1 MAMERTRAQAPA
13 VLGAISIATSERDS
27 LIEGLAEHLPSHV
40 EIRPYGLLDGL
51 DDEAVAALGPDPG
64 EYGIV
69 SHTASG
75 REVLVAHKKILPGV
89 CKLVEQ
95 AEADG
100 VFATVV
106 LCGAGWADVPRRRPL
121 VDPGAVFPAIVRALA
136 GSQRLGIIKPSAG
149 QIEKEHARYTAWGHD
164 VAVTSASPWA
174 GGVEDFRR
182 AGRYLRDQGAQLIWM
197 TCVGF
202 EEEYRYAVAEE
213 TGVPVVLARPLL
225 GRVLA
230 EVVTTAGVPVVAVA

>member
-1 MAMERTRAQAPA
+1 MAPA
-13 VLGAISIATSERDS
+13 NLQPAILGAISIATSERDS
-27 LIEGLAEHLPSHV
+27 LIEGLAMHLPSHV

-51 DDEAVAALGPDPG
+51 DDAAVGALAPDPG
-64 EYGIV
+64 EVGIV
-69 SHTASG
+69 SHSASG
-75 REVLVAHKKILPGV
+75 REVLVSHQKILPGV
-89 CKLVEQ
+89 CKLVAQ
-95 AEADG
+95 AEHDG

-149 QIEKEHARYTAWGHD
+149 QIEKERGRYTAWGHD
-164 VAVTSASPWA
+164 VVVTSASPFA
-174 GGVEDFRR
+174 GGAEDFRR
-182 AGRYLRDQGAQLIWM
+182 AARLLVGEGVQLIWM

-202 EEEYRYAVAEE
+202 EDEYRYIVAEE
-213 TGVPVVLARPLL
+213 TGVPVILARPLL

-230 EVVTTAGVPVVAVA
+230 EVVATAGVPVVALA

>member
-1 MAMERTRAQAPA
+1 MRQNPQPA

-27 LIEGLAEHLPSHV
+27 LIEGLAAHLPPHV
-40 EIRPYGLLDGL
+40 AIRPYGLLDGM
-51 DDEAVAALGPDPG
+51 DDAAVAALAPDPG
-64 EYGIV
+64 EVGIV

-75 REVLVAHKKILPGV
+75 REVLVSHKKILPGV
-89 CKLVEQ
+89 CDLVAR
-95 AEADG
+95 AEDDG

-106 LCGAGWADVPRRRPL
+106 LCGAGWAEVPRRRPL

-149 QIEKEHARYTAWGHD
+149 QIEKERARYAAWGHD
-164 VAVTSASPWA
+164 VVVTSASPFA
-174 GGVEDFRR
+174 SGADDFRGAAR
-182 AGRYLRDQGAQLIWM
+182 RLRDGGAQLIWM

-202 EEEYRYAVAEE
+202 EDECRQVVAEE
-213 TGVPVVLARPLL
+213 TGVPVILARPLL

-230 EVVTTAGVPVVAVA
+230 EVMATAGTPVPSLA

>member
-1 MAMERTRAQAPA
+1 MQPSSAPA

-27 LIEGLAEHLPSHV
+27 LIEGLAAHLPPRV
-40 EIRPYGLLDGL
+40 AIRPYGLLDGL
-51 DDEAVAALGPDPG
+51 HDDAVAALGPEPG
-64 EYGIV
+64 EVGIV
-69 SHTASG
+69 SHAADG
-75 REVLVAHKKILPGV
+75 REVLLSHAKILPGV
-89 CKLVEQ
+89 RRLVAR
-95 AEADG
+95 AEDDG

-149 QIEKEHARYTAWGHD
+149 QIEKERNRYAAWGVD
-164 VAVTSASPWA
+164 VAVTSASPYA
-174 GGVEDFRR
+174 RGDDDFRR
-182 AGRYLRDQGAQLIWM
+182 AARYLVGEGAQLVWM

-202 EEEYRYAVAEE
+202 EDEYRHVVAEE
-213 TGVPVVLARPLL
+213 AGVPVILARPLL

-230 EVVTTAGVPVVAVA
+230 EVMATAGTRVAALA

>member
-1 MAMERTRAQAPA
+1 MTMPQRPVPSPA

-27 LIEGLAEHLPSHV
+27 LIEGLAEHMPPHV

-51 DDEAVAALGPDPG
+51 DDAAVSALGPDAG

-75 REVLVAHKKILPGV
+75 REVLLSHKKILPGV
-89 CKLVEQ
+89 CELVVR

-121 VDPGAVFPAIVRALA
+121 IDPGAVFPAIVRALA
-136 GSQRLGIIKPSAG
+136 GSQRLGIIKPAAG
-149 QIEKEHARYTAWGHD
+149 QIEREHARYTAWGHD
-164 VAVTSASPWA
+164 VVVTSASPFA
-174 GGVEDFRR
+174 GGADDFRR
-182 AGRYLRDQGAQLIWM
+182 AARHLRDRGAELIWM

-202 EEEYRYAVAEE
+202 EDEYRYVVAEE

-230 EVVTTAGVPVVAVA
+230 EVVATAGTSVVALA